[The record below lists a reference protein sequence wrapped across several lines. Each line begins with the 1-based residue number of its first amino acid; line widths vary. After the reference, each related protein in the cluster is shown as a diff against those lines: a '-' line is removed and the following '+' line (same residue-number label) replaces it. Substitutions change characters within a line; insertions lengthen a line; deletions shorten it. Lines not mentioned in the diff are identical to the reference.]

1 MRVEWSEPAV
11 SDLKTIS
18 EYIEQASNLETAN
31 RITRTIYDTVQTLR
45 VMPNRGRKGRIE
57 DTRELVISRLPYL
70 IVYRVLEERLLV
82 VNIVHGARRWP

>member
-1 MRVEWSEPAV
+1 M